1 MTRTMLVAVCAAAA
15 LLAGCANS
23 NSNSQ
28 SSGSIGPA
36 LITPPAPLTPP
47 AAQPTGTQP
56 PATIQTATF
65 GQRYT
70 LPSGIAI
77 EVLQPEPFQP
87 SRTASGADG
96 ARAVLI
102 TVTVVNESAEPFDF
116 NAFTLGPRAIHGGQA
131 AERIFDSAKKVEIP
145 PGVKLL
151 PGKSITFRT
160 AWALQAEPAEMQLEF
175 TPSHGDEPAIF
186 IGTV

>member
-1 MTRTMLVAVCAAAA
+1 WTVSRLSSRRVTTDGIGTTPECSAPMRTRMHQELPRDMTRTMLVAVCAAAA

-116 NAFTLGPRAIHGGQA
+116 NAFTLGPRAIH
-131 AERIFDSAKKVEIP
+131 
-145 PGVKLL
+145 
-151 PGKSITFRT
+151 
-160 AWALQAEPAEMQLEF
+160 
-175 TPSHGDEPAIF
+175 
-186 IGTV
+186 